1 MLPKAPVRT
10 KDTQTMNPVFI
21 PSFTNL
27 CRNQPITVTAT
38 IRNKV
43 RNSLANIPYRSHA
56 TILSKVDVE
65 PICDSDA
72 LVPVH
77 VSLNPNLDNLVYN

>member
-1 MLPKAPVRT
+1 MQKPTYHRY
-10 KDTQTMNPVFI
+10 
-21 PSFTNL
+21 
-27 CRNQPITVTAT
+27 RNNTEQGEKQFGEYFHTE
-38 IRNKV
+38 
-43 RNSLANIPYRSHA
+43 SHA